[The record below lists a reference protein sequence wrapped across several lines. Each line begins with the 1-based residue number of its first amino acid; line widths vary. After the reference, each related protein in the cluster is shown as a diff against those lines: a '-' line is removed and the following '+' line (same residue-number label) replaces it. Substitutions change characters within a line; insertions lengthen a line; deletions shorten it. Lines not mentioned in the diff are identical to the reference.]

1 MFDYYKKYHS
11 THDFIN
17 VQTISLD
24 LSGSNSTPSI
34 LFHSPNINFPFSIG
48 TVSDELKNI
57 WILQPSKNDIGELD
71 IIIENNDKYS
81 SFHLFGSQLNQEQRN
96 RAIEISKSVK

>member
-57 WILQPSKNDIGELD
+57 LLIWECPLIL
-71 IIIENNDKYS
+71 S
-81 SFHLFGSQLNQEQRN
+81 SAGASSLN
-96 RAIEISKSVK
+96 EIKS